1 MITYNFCIS
10 SSLFYSSSDGLRCKK
25 LPFLKLCKNTNHHL
39 LEMNIPTTYLFKVHS
54 NRCLSVAH
62 RAEAS
67 DSEVDR
73 SSMSSCGFNAYTWIL
88 NSHPRFK
95 LLFVKNFPRS
105 CLLAGEWSVLFWAG
119 LNCNVYSRFAL
130 MCLFVLAAL
139 HSISFLVI
147 TVTLQSSLTLPHQRP
162 LNHIVIFQF
171 GLAVPVLL
179 AILTHFVSQI

>member
-1 MITYNFCIS
+1 MVQIIII
-10 SSLFYSSSDGLRCKK
+10 
-25 LPFLKLCKNTNHHL
+25 KNTNNHL
-39 LEMNIPTTYLFKVHS
+39 LEINVFYNIPIQRVF
-54 NRCLSVAH
+54 NRCLSMAH
-62 RAEAS
+62 RAEGS

-73 SSMSSCGFNAYTWIL
+73 SSTSSCGFNAHTWIL
-88 NSHPRFK
+88 NSHLRFK

-105 CLLAGEWSVLFWAG
+105 CLLAGEWSVLFWEG
-119 LNCNVYSRFAL
+119 LNCNVYPRFAV

-147 TVTLQSSLTLPHQRP
+147 SVTLQSSLTLPHQRP